1 LPVTSLEAGCENK
14 CASPYIGERFGEN
27 SVGGKWLIGAGLR
40 IPLTLLGHG
49 QGAVGGEI
57 ILLNCCKWLQIKR
70 TFYQVGTHCITD
82 GVISARMEVHGV
94 AMLRLKQILR
104 AIVREHA

>member
-1 LPVTSLEAGCENK
+1 LMRA
-14 CASPYIGERFGEN
+14 
-27 SVGGKWLIGAGLR
+27 WLR
-40 IPLTLLGHG
+40 IPLTLLGRG